1 MSEIFI
7 YTICIISLALSV
19 MSLYVSLSMAK
30 SVKNAHQ
37 NLQVL
42 FQVLSRPHEIVYSYD
57 EYGDYG
63 EELNDYPIPSNSKV
77 VDLFSR
83 QALEW
88 NDDLNDWVPK
98 DPQGN

>member
-1 MSEIFI
+1 M
-7 YTICIISLALSV
+7 SLALSI

-57 EYGDYG
+57 EYGEYG
-63 EELNDYPIPSNSKV
+63 EDIKDYPIPTDGKV
-77 VDLFSR
+77 VDMFSR
-83 QALEW
+83 QALIW
-88 NDDLNDWVPK
+88 NNDLNDWVPK
-98 DPQGN
+98 EPTDQD